1 MSIYW
6 TRSQLAVR
14 LRLVDDHFRYENAH
28 DLDGILATFGA
39 EAGLTLNGETHDGR
53 DTVRALYEAL
63 LHAFPDLQIEV
74 KKRYVAEHTVVAE
87 IVLKGTQRESFLGIP
102 PAGRYVE
109 MPTCAIFRF
118 DAVDKFA
125 GETVYFD
132 ATVLLARAGLLSE
145 AA

>member
-6 TRSQLAVR
+6 TRSQLAAR

-28 DLDGILATFGA
+28 DLDGLLATFGA
-39 EAGLTLNGETHDGR
+39 EAGLTLNGEAHA
-53 DTVRALYEAL
+53 VRALYEAL

-87 IVLKGTQRESFLGIP
+87 VVLKGTQRESFLGHP
-102 PAGRYVE
+102 PTGRHVE
-109 MPTCAIFRF
+109 IPTCAIFHF
-118 DAVDKFA
+118 DAQDKFA
-125 GETVYFD
+125 GATVYFD
-132 ATVLLARAGLLSE
+132 GSVLLARAGLLSE